1 MPYLRGSGWDSHDE
15 IAFGIAVM
23 GLESGFNPR
32 AKGTTLESRT
42 EYGLSQF
49 TDETWE
55 QAVNHYNTR
64 PEHAT
69 LGEPHI
75 NPGKSRSDPN
85 SQIEVMG
92 PWISK
97 TCKRTGTIPARQ
109 RPKGYSFDEIAYGK
123 WHQGQSEAPKEIG
136 KFLADPQKY
145 NNPNNRDYF
154 TTNLDRARQALRMR
168 KAGGWVALWGQP

>member
-42 EYGLSQF
+42 DYGLSQF

-75 NPGKSRSDPN
+75 NP
-85 SQIEVMG
+85 
-92 PWISK
+92 
-97 TCKRTGTIPARQ
+97 A
-109 RPKGYSFDEIAYGK
+109 
-123 WHQGQSEAPKEIG
+123 
-136 KFLADPQKY
+136 
-145 NNPNNRDYF
+145 
-154 TTNLDRARQALRMR
+154 
-168 KAGGWVALWGQP
+168 KAGAIRTRRSR